1 MEGVGVSAVGRILR
15 RSAMSS
21 GMSSGKRDLFAG
33 VAYSMIGEEEGPVVE
48 LQVGGL
54 GCPCG
59 VSLWLA
65 VT

>member
-1 MEGVGVSAVGRILR
+1 MEGIGVSAVGRILR
-15 RSAMSS
+15 RSA
-21 GMSSGKRDLFAG
+21 MSSGKRDLFAG

-54 GCPCG
+54 GRPCG
-59 VSLWLA
+59 VSLWQA